1 MEKSQPNTQ
10 EEEAII
16 ACQRHTPKQET
27 REVGM
32 KWIHVIRQARKNQR
46 NEKWIRGLVDMGL
59 ARDLNSSA
67 NHRKIKMVTC
77 NYYFARL
84 SDLALRV

>member
-46 NEKWIRGLVDMGL
+46 NELLIACVRSFLEVDS
-59 ARDLNSSA
+59 RSSR
-67 NHRKIKMVTC
+67 HGT
-77 NYYFARL
+77 
-84 SDLALRV
+84 S